1 MFNDYLCLSVAP
13 HASAPWPPH
22 SSRAPRAVRRQP
34 HRQFDEQTEFGCVGE
49 YTITRH
55 TDGSLSLDRI
65 RFMPTYTVGMTYTP
79 DYKLIPLA
87 DATELG
93 WVDVQQS
100 RAHIT
105 SVMNTCT
112 PVEVFDYLD

>member
-1 MFNDYLCLSVAP
+1 
-13 HASAPWPPH
+13 
-22 SSRAPRAVRRQP
+22 
-34 HRQFDEQTEFGCVGE
+34 
-49 YTITRH
+49 
-55 TDGSLSLDRI
+55 
-65 RFMPTYTVGMTYTP
+65 MPTYTVGMTYTP